1 MNFNRALKN
10 WVLKAGVANISNN
23 CHSDNRLK
31 VTLDDDR
38 QFHWYHRTVINK
50 DKYRFGLL
58 TVFDLGKKV
67 LEKNNLLLA
76 YTHNSQHSVY
86 LRAESDGYRKKN
98 PTLEDPSSI
107 FENVIVDYVNN
118 IDSKSK
124 AALEVYIFL

>member
-1 MNFNRALKN
+1 M
-10 WVLKAGVANISNN
+10 
-23 CHSDNRLK
+23 
-31 VTLDDDR
+31 
-38 QFHWYHRTVINK
+38 INK

-86 LRAESDGYRKKN
+86 FRAESDGYRKKN

-118 IDSKSK
+118 IDDKSK
-124 AALEVYIFL
+124 AALEVPIFL